1 MQSERILVVTS
12 TKGFGQ
18 LIQQTLEESGRYL
31 VSLVNNGSDA
41 LLTVRQEACVLLILD
56 ATIKGESLDV
66 LTRNLRIV
74 KPELK
79 LILIPPDNDVTS
91 PINESI
97 KPDGY
102 LTKPFYLPDLFD
114 TIEEVLGVRKFTGKT
129 ESTRPLNSLDGDKRE
144 LNTVH
149 PLAWMEDVN
158 LAAQHLTRLS
168 LEPAAHAALIVRE
181 NQLWSYAGHLSEQ
194 AAEELAS
201 IVNNFWLDDS
211 GDTGSSGD
219 KVRFI
224 RLESTGA
231 EYLLYVTALGDGM
244 VLALAF
250 DTETPFS
257 KIRAQAVRL
266 ARSLASPPDHISNMA
281 KQDWSKEQQWAQES
295 WEVPSITVPD
305 IRPLIGDMPPPNPN
319 VTFTSQ
325 TSIKNDDI
333 GQQILPEIKKS
344 LIDDPYSDL
353 HPNIVGSSRSQS
365 IDTRLRQGTLEPL
378 KADDLRP
385 VSPAMHNLNFACLL
399 IPRIP
404 AHHLTGELA
413 SSLSKWMGQL
423 CLAYGWR
430 LEYQSIRPG
439 YLLWVA
445 NVSPFTSPSSHIRTI
460 RKQTSARIF
469 KSFPN
474 FMKHNPSGDFWAPG
488 YLIVSSS
495 QPPAADIINEFIYNS
510 RQHQGA

>member
-1 MQSERILVVTS
+1 MQPERILIVTS

-18 LIQQTLEESGRYL
+18 LIQQTLEESGHYL

-41 LLTVRQEACVLLILD
+41 LLTARQETCALLILD

-66 LTRNLRIV
+66 LARNLRIV
-74 KPELK
+74 QPELK
-79 LILIPPDNDVTS
+79 LILIPPDNDLTN
-91 PINESI
+91 PIIERI

-114 TIEEVLGVRKFTGKT
+114 TIEEVLGIRKYTGKPILT
-129 ESTRPLNSLDGDKRE
+129 GSLNAHEADNRE
-144 LNTVH
+144 FDSVH
-149 PLAWMEDVN
+149 SLAWMEDVN
-158 LAAQHLTRLS
+158 LAAQHLTRLT
-168 LEPAAHAALIVRE
+168 LESAAHAALIVRE
-181 NQLWSYAGHLSEQ
+181 NQLWAYAGHLSEQ
-194 AAEELAS
+194 AADELAS
-201 IVNNFWLDDS
+201 IVNNFWLDDR
-211 GDTGSSGD
+211 GDTGSSDD

-224 RLESTGA
+224 RLVSTLA

-257 KIRAQAVRL
+257 KIRAQAARL
-266 ARSLASPPDHISNMA
+266 ARSLASPPEHVSNLA
-281 KQDWSKEQQWAQES
+281 KKDWINEQQWAQETVK
-295 WEVPSITVPD
+295 VPSTPVPD
-305 IRPLIGDMPPPNPN
+305 IRPLIGDMPSPSPDVAFN
-319 VTFTSQ
+319 
-325 TSIKNDDI
+325 TSISNEIDDGEAQIQPEIEQSINDD
-333 GQQILPEIKKS
+333 
-344 LIDDPYSDL
+344 
-353 HPNIVGSSRSQS
+353 PNFAGSSQLSTDKQL
-365 IDTRLRQGTLEPL
+365 IQGTHEPL
-378 KADDLRP
+378 KAEDLRP

-413 SSLSKWMGQL
+413 FSLGEWMGQL

-430 LEYQSIRPG
+430 LEHQSIRPG
-439 YLLWVA
+439 YLLWIA

-460 RKQTSARIF
+460 RKQTSTRIF

-474 FMKHNPSGDFWAPG
+474 IMEDNPSGDFWAPG